1 MDGHGFPLMVVFK
14 QNGHTW
20 LRKSQGVWHGYLLLP
35 AHHVFPHIFAQ
46 QYILLW
52 GTSLPSV
59 MLDLRGLWSKRGWGL
74 RGWQNV
80 LSSPGQVGNVIP
92 VRQSLCRI
100 CVAEGRSLFISWDG
114 LNKNCPLVLV
124 FLAGYSGFP
133 GGSDSR
139 ESSCN
144 VGDLGL
150 IPGVGRSPGGGHGNL
165 LQCSGLE
172 NPHLRRHLQATV
184 HGVAKS
190 LTWLSD

>member
-1 MDGHGFPLMVVFK
+1 M
-14 QNGHTW
+14 
-20 LRKSQGVWHGYLLLP
+20 
-35 AHHVFPHIFAQ
+35 
-46 QYILLW
+46 
-52 GTSLPSV
+52 
-59 MLDLRGLWSKRGWGL
+59 
-74 RGWQNV
+74 
-80 LSSPGQVGNVIP
+80 SSPLLAKLATWSQL
-92 VRQSLCRI
+92 RQSLCRI

-190 LTWLSD
+190 LTWLSDLAAAAGYSALFWCPSFSGYGFSVFILRDTLHFSNQFTVLQNNPNSLLLF